1 MAFPEIKGY
10 FWVPIIA
17 PMVGAT
23 IGEGLYHS
31 LIGKYLPSKVTA
43 SLIVSTQE
51 EIAAST
57 ETHSS

>member
-1 MAFPEIKGY
+1 
-10 FWVPIIA
+10 
-17 PMVGAT
+17 MVGAT

-31 LIGKYLPSKVTA
+31 LIGKYLPSKDTA
-43 SLIVSTQE
+43 SLKIVSTQE